1 MADDTPASEPTQGAL
16 DGNGQAVNQTAPGQ
30 TPQQEPSGGATAA
43 ELARQEQ
50 ESRAQLDDLL
60 TRYRD
65 TEAERDRLKGELE
78 EAVEADPITVNVR
91 VGIESRLARLENE
104 VRHLASKEDLA
115 NMKVWGLVTIGGALL
130 TLALG
135 IASIV
140 ARFWP

>member
-1 MADDTPASEPTQGAL
+1 MADVDPTNDPTPTQAAL
-16 DGNGQAVNQTAPGQ
+16 DGQTAPGQ
-30 TPQQEPSGGATAA
+30 TPTPTQEPPGGATAA
-43 ELARQEQ
+43 ELTKQEQ

-65 TEAERDRLKGELE
+65 TEAERDKLKGELD

-140 ARFWP
+140 AKFWP